1 MRWLRRFIAQNPAK
15 VFRDEPGTMIKKG
28 VKKTM
33 TNIKLQNPYMDET
46 IKVKE
51 NLKRILDMLEWLEVG
66 NIQYLQL
73 QQLEPEK
80 RVITISP
87 KNFAKIDYYEA
98 EGVDD
103 EI

>member
-1 MRWLRRFIAQNPAK
+1 
-15 VFRDEPGTMIKKG
+15 
-28 VKKTM
+28 M
-33 TNIKLQNPYMDET
+33 TKIRLQNPYMDET

-51 NLKRILDMLEWLEVG
+51 DLELILDMLQWLEVG
-66 NIQYLQL
+66 NIECLQL
-73 QQLEPEK
+73 QQIEPEK

-98 EGVDD
+98 EEAED

>member
-1 MRWLRRFIAQNPAK
+1 
-15 VFRDEPGTMIKKG
+15 
-28 VKKTM
+28 M
-33 TNIKLQNPYMDET
+33 TKIRLQNPYMDET

-51 NLKRILDMLEWLEVG
+51 DRKRILDMLDMLEWLEVG
-66 NIQYLQL
+66 NIQCLQL
-73 QQLEPEK
+73 QQIEPEK

-98 EGVDD
+98 EEVEG

>member
-1 MRWLRRFIAQNPAK
+1 
-15 VFRDEPGTMIKKG
+15 
-28 VKKTM
+28 M
-33 TNIKLQNPYMDET
+33 TKIRLQNPYMDET

-51 NLKRILDMLEWLEVG
+51 DRKHILDMLEWLEVG

-73 QQLEPEK
+73 QQIEPEK

-87 KNFAKIDYYEA
+87 KNFAKIDYYEEGA
-98 EGVDD
+98 ED

>member
-1 MRWLRRFIAQNPAK
+1 
-15 VFRDEPGTMIKKG
+15 
-28 VKKTM
+28 M
-33 TNIKLQNPYMDET
+33 TNIRLQNPYMDET

-51 NLKRILDMLEWLEVG
+51 DCKRISDMLEWLEVG

-73 QQLEPEK
+73 QQIDPEE
-80 RVITISP
+80 RIITISP

-98 EGVDD
+98 EEVEN

>member
-1 MRWLRRFIAQNPAK
+1 
-15 VFRDEPGTMIKKG
+15 
-28 VKKTM
+28 M

-66 NIQYLQL
+66 NIQCLQL

-98 EGVDD
+98 EVTDD
-103 EI
+103 

>member
-1 MRWLRRFIAQNPAK
+1 
-15 VFRDEPGTMIKKG
+15 
-28 VKKTM
+28 M
-33 TNIKLQNPYMDET
+33 TNIRLQNPYTDET

-51 NLKRILDMLEWLEVG
+51 KLKRILDMLEWLEVG
-66 NIQYLQL
+66 NIQCLQL
-73 QQLEPEK
+73 HQIEPEK

-98 EGVDD
+98 EEVED

>member
-1 MRWLRRFIAQNPAK
+1 MQR
-15 VFRDEPGTMIKKG
+15 KG
-28 VKKTM
+28 SKTM
-33 TNIKLQNPYMDET
+33 TEIRLQNPYMDET

-51 NLKRILDMLEWLEVG
+51 NLKRILDMLGWLEVG
-66 NIQYLQL
+66 NIQCLQL
-73 QQLEPEK
+73 QQIEPEK

-98 EGVDD
+98 EEVED